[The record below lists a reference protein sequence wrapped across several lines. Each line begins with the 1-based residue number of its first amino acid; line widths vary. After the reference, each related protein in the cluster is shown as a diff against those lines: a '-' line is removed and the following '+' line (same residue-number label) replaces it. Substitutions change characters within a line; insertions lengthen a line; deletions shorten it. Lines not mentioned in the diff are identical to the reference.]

1 MNKLSANM
9 LKLFPE
15 VLTMSDDVYK
25 HIRVT
30 GTSTSGS
37 DDAVNN
43 AINTVSKTI
52 DEINWFRVIET
63 RGYIQNKA
71 VAYWQVTV
79 EVGFKIKP
87 RE

>member
-1 MNKLSANM
+1 
-9 LKLFPE
+9 
-15 VLTMSDDVYK
+15 MSEDVYK
-25 HIRVT
+25 HIRIT

-43 AINTVSKTI
+43 AITAASKTI

-63 RGYIQNKA
+63 RGYIHDNS

-79 EVGFKIKP
+79 EVGFKIKNKD
-87 RE
+87 